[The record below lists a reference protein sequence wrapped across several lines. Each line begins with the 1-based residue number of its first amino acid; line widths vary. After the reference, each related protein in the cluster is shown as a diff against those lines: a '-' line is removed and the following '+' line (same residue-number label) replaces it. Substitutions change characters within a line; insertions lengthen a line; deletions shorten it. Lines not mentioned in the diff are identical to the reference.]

1 MAEEQALPPSLSHTR
16 ARSALPHPCSL
27 RVPARLPLLPGHA
40 RAGDHPDLAVHRTA
54 PPKPGWSFHTTCSYL
69 GQNTSHMSLCAP
81 GTRLLHWDAT
91 SPPFLRL
98 HPEHLPPMSR
108 ALCSKATGC
117 SLIQF
122 RMQPG
127 RAPGPSAP
135 QDMPSATMNT
145 VISISHPPGAELCRD
160 GALQLRAGGKQKLS
174 REGYLAP
181 AGHSPLL
188 FTLAWTWPG

>member
-1 MAEEQALPPSLSHTR
+1 MQGLEITRTWLCTEQPLQSLAGPFIPLAPTSAKTHHT
-16 ARSALPHPCSL
+16 
-27 RVPARLPLLPGHA
+27 
-40 RAGDHPDLAVHRTA
+40 
-54 PPKPGWSFHTTCSYL
+54 
-69 GQNTSHMSLCAP
+69 SLCAP

-188 FTLAWTWPG
+188 FTLAWIWPG